1 MAEEQNITDFDGI
14 ILELQRIEKIET
26 SQEELQNK
34 LSKTNEKI
42 QVTEDSLKEVRQ
54 SFGIEETSK
63 KKNVI
68 DGDKLSSTL
77 TTSEKKRYE
86 NIGKEFIAGA
96 GKEFENIRRA
106 SKFKEMMSTVKKKFT
121 VGVIEFK
128 ERINKLKKKSG
139 FIGKLLIII
148 GLLGTIVALFKDK
161 ITAVLPNLSD
171 KISEIFTS
179 VKECIGGIIN
189 NMFQYVIQGIGTS
202 FTNIMKEMVTNV
214 IPKFIGTFFQ
224 VTLPNAI
231 VNLYLGV
238 LSAFSGDAQDLF
250 DQRLKD
256 DINET
261 TDDIA
266 ENADEDLKTDAIK
279 EADEYSSV
287 IKQIEAAQKNIDN
300 DTAQMSDF
308 IAVKRDSGILSML
321 RDKSS
326 EQVLE
331 GLDKLVQGDQNFRE
345 LINSG
350 QFNTTKFLQQIA
362 EAKAQANGN
371 LTNESVFN
379 AIKES
384 VSESVLQQGFKM
396 SENADIKS
404 FSDALISMS
413 DKSAEKRKEMDSKIA
428 ELRAQEEDSRRAMT
442 EYKQTITEINA
453 KDAISGTLAETFSNL
468 VKHIIS
474 FIEGDK
480 LKNIIE
486 TSLITVNDN
495 FNKFFKGFTESI
507 TKIVDFLS
515 KACETAHVLVTN
527 SYNNIKE
534 KNGAEVISD
543 RASKQENAIS
553 TSMNAIV
560 NIDLSQSSP
569 EGSII
574 KGIVQEVVSIDV
586 RLSDLM
592 KKSNENLE
600 SVITGLANIKSLH
613 ANSKD
618 YIQQEI
624 TKRCDPIQKSVIIN
638 TETSVQNKRKI
649 NEIERQIKTPYGQPI
664 RESYVA
670 PCLDLS

>member
-14 ILELQRIEKIET
+14 ILELQRIEKIES

-34 LSKTNEKI
+34 LSKTNEKV
-42 QVTEDSLKEVRQ
+42 QVIEDSIKEVGQ

-171 KISEIFTS
+171 KISEIFSS

-238 LSAFSGDAQDLF
+238 LSAFSGEAQDLF

-256 DINET
+256 DISKT
-261 TDDIA
+261 TDNIA
-266 ENADEDLKTDAIK
+266 ENADEELKTDAIK
-279 EADEYSSV
+279 EGDQYSSI
-287 IKQIEAAQKNIDN
+287 IKQIEVAQQNIDS
-300 DTAQMSDF
+300 DTAQMNDF

-321 RDKSS
+321 RDESS
-326 EQVLE
+326 KQVLD
-331 GLDKLVQGDQNFRE
+331 GLDELVQGDQNFRE
-345 LINSG
+345 LIDSG
-350 QFNTTKFLQQIA
+350 QFNTTKFLQLIA
-362 EAKAQANGN
+362 EAKAQGNGT

-404 FSDALISMS
+404 FSNALISMS
-413 DKSAEKRKEMDSKIA
+413 EKSAEKRKEMDSKIA
-428 ELRAQEEDSRRAMT
+428 ELRAQEEDSRRAIT
-442 EYKQTITEINA
+442 EYKQIVTEINA

-468 VKHIIS
+468 VQHIIS
-474 FIEGDK
+474 FIDGNK

-486 TSLITVNDN
+486 RSLTLVNHD

-507 TKIVDFLS
+507 IKIVDFLS
-515 KACETAHVLVTN
+515 KACETAHALVTN
-527 SYNNIKE
+527 SYNIKE
-534 KNGAEVISD
+534 KNGAEVINN

-569 EGSII
+569 EGNII
-574 KGIVQEVVSIDV
+574 KGIVQEVVSIDF

-600 SVITGLANIKSLH
+600 HVISGLAKIKSLH

-638 TETSVQNKRKI
+638 TESSIQNKRKI

-664 RESYVA
+664 RESYIA